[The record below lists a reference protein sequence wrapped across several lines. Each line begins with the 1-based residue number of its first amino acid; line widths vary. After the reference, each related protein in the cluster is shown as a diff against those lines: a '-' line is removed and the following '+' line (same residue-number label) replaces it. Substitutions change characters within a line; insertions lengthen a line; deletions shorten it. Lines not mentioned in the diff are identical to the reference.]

1 MHITN
6 LALAIALGI
15 TPQMATTVQ
24 ATIHGDYGNGTERM
38 QRLGAQYDDIQQAIN
53 KLYATTPQI
62 TPQATNTTPTPQA
75 TTPTPQATP
84 QDTDPIPTPTP
95 QATPQA
101 TPTWH
106 DGLPACTYEDGSG
119 QTSCYWD
126 AQAMGNHQ
134 GHSYTITNGTAHY
147 VN

>member
-6 LALAIALGI
+6 IALAIALGI

-24 ATIHGDYGNGTERM
+24 ATIHGDYGNGIERV

-53 KLYATTPQI
+53 KLYATTPQA
-62 TPQATNTTPTPQA
+62 TPQATPTPQA
-75 TTPTPQATP
+75 
-84 QDTDPIPTPTP
+84 TDPIPTPTP

-106 DGLPACTYEDGSG
+106 DGLPACTDEDGSG
-119 QTSCYWD
+119 QASCYWD
-126 AQAMGNHQ
+126 AQTRGNHQ
-134 GHSYTITNGTAHY
+134 GHSYTITNGITHY
-147 VN
+147 IN